1 MFNNFFDAFHYLKS
15 HEMFQGMFES
25 CLDIEVVKVNPLTKC
40 IEDDENLNTEVNV
53 WLECGKYSKNIRW
66 HDINLDCG
74 TDTFENA
81 IIELAKLVKE
91 YYGDEYIW
99 NDDDEPKF

>member
-74 TDTFENA
+74 ADTFEKVAETTGAGTACGRCKEIILN
-81 IIELAKLVKE
+81 IIENKR
-91 YYGDEYIW
+91 
-99 NDDDEPKF
+99 

>member
-1 MFNNFFDAFHYLKS
+1 MNILSSYFPISFHA
-15 HEMFQGMFES
+15 
-25 CLDIEVVKVNPLTKC
+25 
-40 IEDDENLNTEVNV
+40 
-53 WLECGKYSKNIRW
+53 
-66 HDINLDCG
+66 
-74 TDTFENA
+74 DTFENA

>member
-1 MFNNFFDAFHYLKS
+1 MNVSRRLPDGN
-15 HEMFQGMFES
+15 
-25 CLDIEVVKVNPLTKC
+25 VNPK
-40 IEDDENLNTEVNV
+40 EVNQQV
-53 WLECGKYSKNIRW
+53 ICMTSA
-66 HDINLDCG
+66 G
-74 TDTFENA
+74 TKSSFAYERLIDTFENA